1 MVCINVR
8 MKFSNSPLKRTPVE
22 LILDEDSQ
30 HIGPTPTD
38 RSGRVCFDMPISS
51 GKVLVNGVERYQ
63 GRLNDELLIELW
75 SLVDTGQD
83 SKGAASE
90 ITSGNTA
97 YPNMIT
103 RKVMVNG
110 HEVSTDSEGYLVNPA
125 DWSEDF
131 SRELAKIESLQLN
144 QEHWEVIRFLRD
156 WYAKHGQQASVRD
169 MIKHFRVLWGCDRGC
184 NHYLHQLF
192 PRGGPQKQ
200 GNRLAG
206 LLRTK
211 GEH

>member
-103 RKVMVNG
+103 RNVMVNG